1 MRTNNTMIKKLFNN
15 RIFGIVLLIVVSFDL
30 IASIMSLTKTYSVIS
45 ILVLQYFNLLLCLT
59 ALIFFFLANK
69 YSISILKLYIV
80 FKLIM
85 FPSYV
90 ILRDL
95 KDLLIYTASRM
106 TVEDYISYSFSLL
119 FGITIYYFFRKYKI
133 EN

>member
-1 MRTNNTMIKKLFNN
+1 MIKKLFNN

-59 ALIFFFLANK
+59 ALIFFFLVNK

-90 ILRDL
+90 IL

>member
-1 MRTNNTMIKKLFNN
+1 MIKKLFKN
-15 RIFGIVLLIVVSFDL
+15 RIFGIILLIVVSFDL
-30 IASIMSLTKTYSVIS
+30 ITSMMKLTETYSAIS
-45 ILVLQYFNLLLCLT
+45 ILVLRYVNLLLCLA

-95 KDLLIYTASRM
+95 KDLLIYAASRM
-106 TVEDYISYSFSLL
+106 TVEDYISYSFSLFL
-119 FGITIYYFFRKYKI
+119 GITLYYFFRKYKI

>member
-1 MRTNNTMIKKLFNN
+1 
-15 RIFGIVLLIVVSFDL
+15 
-30 IASIMSLTKTYSVIS
+30 MSLTKTYSVIS